1 MTPLIEMRSREEAR
15 GGTGYPLQYS
25 CLENPMYRGACWA
38 RKSPWSG
45 KESAVTEHQWTVFVS
60 LNIINYRCHQ
70 KMSGER
76 PINGSDV
83 KVSEIIRI
91 ILDTY
96 LEMLRMFKA
105 GEKQHM
111 C

>member
-1 MTPLIEMRSREEAR
+1 M
-15 GGTGYPLQYS
+15 
-25 CLENPMYRGACWA
+25 
-38 RKSPWSG
+38 
-45 KESAVTEHQWTVFVS
+45 FVS

-83 KVSEIIRI
+83 KVSEIRI

>member
-1 MTPLIEMRSREEAR
+1 
-15 GGTGYPLQYS
+15 
-25 CLENPMYRGACWA
+25 
-38 RKSPWSG
+38 
-45 KESAVTEHQWTVFVS
+45 
-60 LNIINYRCHQ
+60 
-70 KMSGER
+70 MSGER

>member
-1 MTPLIEMRSREEAR
+1 
-15 GGTGYPLQYS
+15 
-25 CLENPMYRGACWA
+25 
-38 RKSPWSG
+38 
-45 KESAVTEHQWTVFVS
+45 
-60 LNIINYRCHQ
+60 
-70 KMSGER
+70 MSGER
-76 PINGSDV
+76 PINASDV

-96 LEMLRMFKA
+96 LEMLRMFEA